1 MEPTGRRTGFALTGS
16 GPLDR
21 IPPRR
26 EIERSIGEE
35 EYGVPWKGPPPTQP
49 SPPFF
54 WDYWTQK
61 RPKIFEKNFLTLAA
75 RKRRERRNFFRSN
88 FIRTHFL

>member
-21 IPPRR
+21 VSSSVGGARESAARR
-26 EIERSIGEE
+26 IHGDPGR
-35 EYGVPWKGPPPTQP
+35 GPAYPTITP
-49 SPPFF
+49 IF